1 MADAQGSTRSER
13 LHASLI
19 RPRLLAGGERQ
30 AVIYNGAFGFALFM
44 VTRSIPGI
52 IAAVVICTVVQGIL
66 VALAKRDPQSLQ
78 VNSRNMKYQHFY
90 ATGATLD
97 ASPADVHT
105 QKQAPIDHLLF
116 AVQSMFKGKQKH
128 A

>member
-1 MADAQGSTRSER
+1 MPEVQGSTRFER
-13 LHASLI
+13 LHASLV
-19 RPRLLAGGERQ
+19 RLRLLAGGERQ
-30 AVIYNGAFGFALFM
+30 AVIYNGAFGFMLIM
-44 VTRSIPGI
+44 VTRSVTGI
-52 IAAVVICTVVQGIL
+52 IAAVVICTIVQGIL

-97 ASPADVHT
+97 APPSQPHVA
-105 QKQAPIDHLLF
+105 KQAPIDHLLF

>member
-1 MADAQGSTRSER
+1 MPEVQGSTRFER
-13 LHASLI
+13 LHNSLV

-30 AVIYNGAFGFALFM
+30 AVLYNGAFGFMLFM
-44 VTRSIPGI
+44 VTLSIPGI
-52 IAAVVICTVVQGIL
+52 IAAVVICTIVQGIL

-78 VNSRNMKYQHFY
+78 VNSRNMQYQHFY

-97 ASPADVHT
+97 APPSQPHVA
-105 QKQAPIDHLLF
+105 KQAPIDHLLF
-116 AVQSMFKGKQKH
+116 AVQSMFKGKQKN

>member
-1 MADAQGSTRSER
+1 MQQQDGTRFER

-19 RPRLLAGGERQ
+19 RPRQLAGGERQ
-30 AVIYNGAFGFALFM
+30 AVIYNGAAGFVLVM
-44 VTRSIPGI
+44 VTRSLPGI
-52 IAAVVICTVVQGIL
+52 LAAVVICTLVQGIL

-97 ASPADVHT
+97 APPCLPHVA
-105 QKQAPIDHLLF
+105 KQAPIDHLLF
-116 AVQSMFKGKQKH
+116 AVQSIFKGKQKH

>member
-1 MADAQGSTRSER
+1 MQQQDGTRSER
-13 LHASLI
+13 LHASLV

-30 AVIYNGAFGFALFM
+30 AVIYNGAFGFMLLM
-44 VTRSIPGI
+44 VTRSVTGI
-52 IAAVVICTVVQGIL
+52 IAAVVICTIVQGIL

-90 ATGATLD
+90 APGATLD
-97 ASPADVHT
+97 APPSQPHVA
-105 QKQAPIDHLLF
+105 KQAPIDHLLF
-116 AVQSMFKGKQKH
+116 AVQSMFKGKQKN